1 MADNVSLNSMTGG
14 DTAGAD
20 DIAGVKYQRVK
31 LIHGADGV
39 NDGDVST
46 TNPLP
51 ITFTKS
57 ATVFDLT
64 TTPLGIAGSY
74 TSATFDHS
82 LNGSFVSHYIYA
94 DVDGTHYYE
103 ESYDGTTWTISDT
116 EVVAGGVALRENH
129 QTTAKYSRARYVNG
143 GTAQATFIHQAIQR
157 FIGQDEYVKI
167 SSDQN
172 AITGNK
178 TSNAQAPSTNNLGVL
193 PAIALAAAPSY
204 TEGMQ
209 VLPRVK
215 LDGDLIVSLDGESV
229 PVTGTFYQATQP
241 VSLATAPST
250 PVTNAGTFAVQATLA
265 AETTKV
271 IGTVNV
277 AAAQSIAVTQATPGN
292 LNATVVGTG
301 TFVTQSTLAAETTKV
316 IGTVNVST
324 GQTITD
330 VPAASGGLSKFH
342 LVSAASTNAT
352 NLKASAGQVYAITAF
367 NLNAAPMYLKFHNT
381 AGTPTAGTGITDTY
395 MIPGATTGAGVVINI
410 DKGIIFTTGIGIT
423 LVTGITDA
431 SAVAVAASEIVL
443 NIYFK

>member
-1 MADNVSLNSMTGG
+1 MDNVLLNSMTGG
-14 DTAGAD
+14 DSVAAD
-20 DIAGVKYQRVK
+20 DIAGVKFQRVK

-39 NDGDVST
+39 NDGDVAAA
-46 TNPLP
+46 NPLP
-51 ITFTKS
+51 MNLTS
-57 ATVFDLT
+57 ATKVIDTT
-64 TTPLGIAGSY
+64 TTPLGIAGEY
-74 TSATFDHS
+74 ISATFDH
-82 LNGSFVSHYIYA
+82 GTGGTFMTHYIFA
-94 DVDGTHYYE
+94 DVTGTHYHE
-103 ESYDGTTWTISDT
+103 VSHDGTNWKNADT
-116 EVVAGGVALRENH
+116 ETVEASVVLMERHEAQAR
-129 QTTAKYSRARYVNG
+129 YSRLRYVNG
-143 GTAQATFIHQAIQR
+143 GTAQAVFYHQGIQK
-157 FIGQDEYVKI
+157 FFGSDEYVKI
-167 SSDQN
+167 DSTQN
-172 AITGNK
+172 AISGNK

-229 PVTGTFYQATQP
+229 AVTGTFYQATQP

-250 PVTNAGTFAVQATLA
+250 PVTNVGTFAVQATLA

-277 AAAQSIAVTQATPGN
+277 AAAQSIAVTQATPGS
-292 LNATVVGTG
+292 LNATVVGNG

-316 IGTVNVST
+316 IGTVNVSAS
-324 GQTITD
+324 QTITD

-342 LVSAASTNAT
+342 LVSAATTNAT

-367 NLNAAPMYLKFHNT
+367 NLNAAAMYLKFHNT
-381 AGTPTAGTGITDTY
+381 AGTPTAGTGVTDTY
-395 MIPGATTGAGVVINI
+395 MIPGATTGAGLVINI